1 MTRLLLKRLLL
12 TLPAIVGVITIV
24 FLLLHLIPGDPVEIM
39 LGDTAVSAQKE
50 QLRHDLGLDQP
61 LLQQYGR
68 FWSGVLHGDLGKSI
82 ASGESVAEKLRLR
95 YPATLQLSIAALL
108 IAIFISLPLGILA
121 AVKKGGW
128 WDRGSMLFSL
138 IGVSMPNFWLGP
150 LLILLFSYYLGLFPI
165 SGREGFSSII
175 LPALTLGMGL
185 SGLLT
190 RMTRSSLLDVIHQE
204 YIRTAQ
210 AKGLSPFQVYTKH
223 AFRNALLPIV
233 TIVGLQF
240 GALLAGAI
248 ITEKVF
254 SWPGVGLEIVEAIQK
269 RDYPMVQGCVLTI
282 AMTYIAI
289 NLLTDL
295 FYSLVDPRVRNS

>member
-1 MTRLLLKRLLL
+1 LLKRLLL

-254 SWPGVGLEIVEAIQK
+254 SWPGVGLEIVE
-269 RDYPMVQGCVLTI
+269 RCLNRP
-282 AMTYIAI
+282 
-289 NLLTDL
+289 
-295 FYSLVDPRVRNS
+295 

>member
-1 MTRLLLKRLLL
+1 LLKRLLL